1 MIILNNILEQLE
13 AYAQEN
19 KVPIILKSARDVLQL
34 LLLAAKPKS
43 ILEIGTAIGFS
54 SIFMTDVLGGD
65 VRIDTIEMNPDM
77 VQIAWE
83 NVKRSKYDSCIRIIE
98 GDALEILP
106 LLTKEY
112 DFIFMDAAKSKYID
126 FLPHCVRLVKKD
138 GIILSDN
145 VLYKGMTNGPDLVR
159 HKQRTAVTGLR
170 NFLEELK
177 NHPDL
182 KTVILDIG
190 DGITVSVKK

>member
-1 MIILNNILEQLE
+1 
-13 AYAQEN
+13 
-19 KVPIILKSARDVLQL
+19 VPIILKSARDVLQL